1 MEKREKEI
9 ERTYLLLE
17 NLPEGIIILD
27 ETDRIIFFNKK
38 VEELLRWREEFLG
51 KKISE
56 LKEVENFH
64 FISELFE
71 EDTSQLLGKVIKM
84 REDLILRFNGVELKK
99 GNEILGKA
107 IFFTDITREFSL
119 ERLKR
124 EFVSVAAHQLRTP
137 ISAMGWAIKTLLS
150 EKLGP
155 LTKKQSEYLKE
166 IFQTN
171 ERLVHLIDDL
181 LNTAKIEEGKFLE
194 KENEF
199 SLEAIVEFVL
209 NLLKPEIEKKKIN
222 LQYAR
227 PFPKLP
233 LVKMDV
239 EKIKLVVENLI
250 SNAIQYTFPGGEI
263 QISLGMP
270 AKGTEVFFAI
280 KDNGIGIP
288 EKEKHQ
294 VFTKFFR
301 ASNAMKMQP
310 SGTGLG
316 LYLCKNIIEAHG
328 GRIWFES
335 EEGKGTT
342 FYFTLPIK

>member
-1 MEKREKEI
+1 MQEREKEI
-9 ERTYLLLE
+9 ERFSLALE
-17 NLPEGIIILD
+17 NLPEGVIILD
-27 ETDRIIFFNKK
+27 EIGKIIFFNKK
-38 VEELLRWREEFLG
+38 VEELLGWKEEFLG
-51 KKISE
+51 EKLSQMKNLESFNLVSE
-56 LKEVENFH
+56 
-64 FISELFE
+64 IFE
-71 EDTSQLLGKVIKM
+71 EEVAQTLGKVIKM
-84 REDLILRFNGVELKK
+84 REDLILRVSVVELKK
-99 GNEILGKA
+99 GREILGKL
-107 IFFTDITREFSL
+107 IYFTDITREFSL

-137 ISAMGWAIKTLLS
+137 ISAIGWAIKTLIDK
-150 EKLGP
+150 KLGP

-171 ERLVHLIDDL
+171 ERLVHLIDDI

-209 NLLKPEIEKKKIN
+209 NLLRPEIEKKKIN
-222 LQYAR
+222 LQYEK

-250 SNAIQYTFPGGEI
+250 SNAINYTLPGGEI
-263 QISLGMP
+263 KISLSMP
-270 AKGTEVFFAI
+270 AQGTEVLFSI
-280 KDNGIGIP
+280 RDNGIGIP
-288 EKEKHQ
+288 ERERDR
-294 VFTKFFR
+294 VFSKFFR

-328 GRIWFES
+328 GRIWFDS